1 VLRHRV
7 FIQYCRVYVWGV
19 FLVFYFAGLGAFL
32 ATDTYELHNILGFVL
47 LGGAGVMFLLTLMLR
62 FPGNLQRMTF
72 QLLLMNGLMLL
83 TGVIGEETPQELN
96 WQRGLGAFHAVLAV
110 GTYILA
116 SVIVRRAATVF
127 RIKRPTTLYMIVSR
141 LLKGRGVASAPSDS
155 GSGTRA

>member
-1 VLRHRV
+1 MLRQRI
-7 FIQYCRVYVWGV
+7 FLQYCRVYVWGV

-32 ATDTYELHNILGFVL
+32 ATDTYALHNILGFVL
-47 LGGAGVMFLLTLMLR
+47 LAGAGLMFLLTAVWR

-96 WQRGLGAFHAVLAV
+96 WQRGLGAYHAVLAV

-116 SVIVRRAATVF
+116 AVIVRRTATAF
-127 RIKRPTTLYMIVSR
+127 RLRRPTTLFMVVSR
-141 LLKGRGVASAPSDS
+141 VLKGRGVASAPSEGARS
-155 GSGTRA
+155 SPS

>member
-1 VLRHRV
+1 VLRHQI
-7 FIQYCRVYVWGV
+7 FLQYCRVYVWGV

-32 ATDTYELHNILGFVL
+32 ATDTYELHNVTGFVL
-47 LGGAGVMFLLTLMLR
+47 LGGAAVMFLLTLVWRL
-62 FPGNLQRMTF
+62 PGNLARMTF

-116 SVIVRRAATVF
+116 AVIVRRAATALRV
-127 RIKRPTTLYMIVSR
+127 KRPTTLYMVVSR
-141 LLKGRGVASAPSDS
+141 LLKGKGVGSAPGGT
-155 GSGTRA
+155 GSTRA